1 MLNLLTKSFFDTS
14 LLFKLKYAVILLIL
28 WTVNKSGYNDSL
40 CLYEY
45 TKMIDLKKSD
55 ICSERKSSNDFY
67 FSAELT
73 FRKVSVNKTVRH
85 VQEQK
90 RRCRRD
96 IPSACI
102 PSSVKLALFKLNIT
116 FYFKC
121 YLHHNCSINLNRN
134 NTQLYSSVK
143 PLRNVLR
150 SVFWFVMFCF
160 FSISAWN

>member
-40 CLYEY
+40 CLCEY

-96 IPSACI
+96 IP
-102 PSSVKLALFKLNIT
+102 LAFRL
-116 FYFKC
+116 
-121 YLHHNCSINLNRN
+121 
-134 NTQLYSSVK
+134 V
-143 PLRNVLR
+143 
-150 SVFWFVMFCF
+150 
-160 FSISAWN
+160 